1 MNLEFKNQNGKVKKV
16 VLLDSVNR
24 IAVLQIENS
33 KKQKRFITVDAFN
46 AEKETWRNS
55 DTFDELHEAAL
66 FYYKKIRE
74 ANKNKLV
81 SKIIQQRKEEII
93 TNIRVQIANREN
105 THYGLYHDVGT
116 VLDNYSTFELY
127 VFFTKVFGE
136 GAARYYFENQIIAN
150 EINKERYK

>member
-1 MNLEFKNQNGKVKKV
+1 M
-16 VLLDSVNR
+16 
-24 IAVLQIENS
+24 
-33 KKQKRFITVDAFN
+33 
-46 AEKETWRNS
+46 
-55 DTFDELHEAAL
+55 
-66 FYYKKIRE
+66 
-74 ANKNKLV
+74 NKNKLV
-81 SKIIQQRKEEII
+81 SKIIQQRREEII

-136 GAARYYFENQIIAN
+136 GAVRYYFENQIIAN